1 MLNLSLILMG
11 FYVANHLKQC
21 GLNVIYSF
29 YRTFGRAETCCK
41 CPPPIDLN
49 IIKKYFVP
57 DIYWTI
63 PACKEL
69 TWFGNNEDEAYYEAG
84 LVCRTKDIAMTKSKM
99 MLAVAKE

>member
-1 MLNLSLILMG
+1 M
-11 FYVANHLKQC
+11 
-21 GLNVIYSF
+21 
-29 YRTFGRAETCCK
+29 
-41 CPPPIDLN
+41 
-49 IIKKYFVP
+49 P